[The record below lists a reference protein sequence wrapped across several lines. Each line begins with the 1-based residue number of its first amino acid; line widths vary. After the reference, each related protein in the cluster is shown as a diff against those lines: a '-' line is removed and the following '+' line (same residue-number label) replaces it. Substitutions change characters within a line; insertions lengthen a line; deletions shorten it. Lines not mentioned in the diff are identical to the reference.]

1 MENVRKLRIIKLV
14 NNDKKRKKLVSEP
27 NYHTTKWF
35 SGNLLTIE
43 MKKNISKN
51 E

>member
-1 MENVRKLRIIKLV
+1 MKFE
-14 NNDKKRKKLVSEP
+14 SEP
-27 NYHTTKWF
+27 NYHTTKQI
-35 SGNLLTIE
+35 SEDLLIMV